1 MLYFFLAPYRKQ
13 SQIFGLSSE
22 EECDERRW
30 KKKKK
35 GLFKRNDPVWRR
47 TEQPI
52 ITPSIII
59 CVSSQAGVL
68 DRCGQC
74 EDRLSG

>member
-1 MLYFFLAPYRKQ
+1 MLDFFLAPYRKQ

-35 GLFKRNDPVWRR
+35 VCLNVTILFGG
-47 TEQPI
+47 EQNN
-52 ITPSIII
+52 
-59 CVSSQAGVL
+59 
-68 DRCGQC
+68 R
-74 EDRLSG
+74 

>member
-1 MLYFFLAPYRKQ
+1 M
-13 SQIFGLSSE
+13 E
-22 EECDERRW
+22 
-30 KKKKK
+30 KKKK